1 MTKMRPTEVKLN
13 NAPEDLIS
21 TVRFGPKSNQ
31 YLIASSWDGTVRFY
45 DVVNNA
51 VRQKFVQGAPVLDVT
66 FMDVVHVVSGSLD
79 NHLRLYDV
87 NTHTENIVGS
97 HDEAIRC
104 VEYAE
109 SVNGIL
115 TGSWDKTIKLWDMRE
130 KRCVGTYEQGN
141 GKVYSM
147 SVNDEKIVVATSDRK
162 VLIWDLR
169 KMEEYM
175 MKRES
180 SLKYQTRCIR
190 LFPNKEGYVMSSI
203 EGRVAV
209 EYLDPDPEVQ
219 KRKFAFKCHRNKQDT
234 IEHIYPVN
242 AISFHNVYNTFATGG
257 SDGYVNIWDGFN
269 KKRLCQFHEYDT
281 SISSLNFSHDGSTL
295 AIACS
300 YMDELDVP
308 PASVPNPV
316 IYVRYVTDQE
326 TKQK

>member
-1 MTKMRPTEVKLN
+1 MRPTEVKLN
-13 NAPEDLIS
+13 NCPEEPIS
-21 TVRFGPKSNQ
+21 SVKFGPKTNQ
-31 YLIASSWDGTVRFY
+31 FVAASSWDGTVRFY
-45 DVVNNA
+45 DLQHNA
-51 VRQKFVQGAPVLDVT
+51 MRHKFTQDSPVLDLA
-66 FMDVVHVVSGSLD
+66 FMDIVHLVSGSLD
-79 NHLRLYDV
+79 GKLKLFDV
-87 NTHTENIVGS
+87 NTRAETEVGN
-97 HDEAIRC
+97 HEAAIRC
-104 VEYAE
+104 VDYAE

-130 KRCVGTYEQGN
+130 KQCVGTYEQSN

-147 SVNDEKIVVATSDRK
+147 SVNEEKIVVATSERK

-169 KMEEYM
+169 KMGEYM

-209 EYLDPDPEVQ
+209 EYLDPNPEVQ
-219 KRKFAFKCHRNKQDT
+219 KRKFAFKCHRNRENN

-242 AISFHNVYNTFATGG
+242 AISFHNVYSTFATGG
-257 SDGYVNIWDGFN
+257 SDCLVNIWDGFN
-269 KKRLCQFHEYDT
+269 KKRLCQFHQYDT
-281 SISSLNFSHDGSTL
+281 SISSLHFSHDGSTL

-300 YMDELDVP
+300 FMGEIENGPDNTPL
-308 PASVPNPV
+308 PV